1 MSIPNALPSFTDTEI
16 RLRERQGAL
25 WLLADLTTLTIALSL
40 VKWMGAT
47 YAAIQ
52 IVFFRA
58 FIGFLLTLPL
68 FWREWRAVLRPRR
81 PWLNLARI
89 VTSVGALGCNFGA
102 VIHLPMA
109 LATTIG
115 FLRPFLLMALA
126 ALLLKEA
133 IGGRAWVA
141 AAIGFC
147 GVIVAV
153 GPTLEGSTLGVTLA
167 LCAVAFGTL
176 GVISMRAMPDEP
188 LTVMM
193 VYYTLGLTICAGI
206 PAFFYWT
213 PVRSEDLPW
222 LILIGAVSQLGQFF
236 FLTSHRLAS
245 ARTLAILSY
254 AQLPMSAFAGWL
266 WFAEQPTLAMLAG
279 AGIVVSANLINLSAR
294 KT

>member
-1 MSIPNALPSFTDTEI
+1 VTTADGSEDGPQAVARSGEV
-16 RLRERQGAL
+16 RGAL
-25 WLLADLTTLTIALSL
+25 FLIADLTTLTIALSL

-47 YAAIQ
+47 YPVVQ

-58 FIGFLLTLPL
+58 FVGFLLTLPL
-68 FWREWRAVLRPRR
+68 CWRERSAVLRPKH

-89 VTSVGALGCNFGA
+89 ATSVCALVCNFGA

-115 FLRPFLLMALA
+115 FLRPFVLMALA
-126 ALLLKEA
+126 ALLLKEV
-133 IGGRAWVA
+133 IGGRSWVA

-153 GPTLEGSTLGVTLA
+153 GPTLEGSAIGVSLA
-167 LCAVAFGTL
+167 LGAVISGTL
-176 GVISMRAMPDEP
+176 GVIAMRAMADEP

-193 VYYTLGLTICAGI
+193 VYYTLGLTICAGL
-206 PAFFYWT
+206 PAFYFWT
-213 PVRSEDLPW
+213 PVGNADLPW
-222 LILIGAVSQLGQFF
+222 LILIGAISQLGQFF

-245 ARTLAILSY
+245 ARTLAVMSY
-254 AQLPMSAFAGWL
+254 VHLPMSAFAGWL

-279 AGIVVSANLINLSAR
+279 AAVVVAANLVNLSAR
-294 KT
+294 KA